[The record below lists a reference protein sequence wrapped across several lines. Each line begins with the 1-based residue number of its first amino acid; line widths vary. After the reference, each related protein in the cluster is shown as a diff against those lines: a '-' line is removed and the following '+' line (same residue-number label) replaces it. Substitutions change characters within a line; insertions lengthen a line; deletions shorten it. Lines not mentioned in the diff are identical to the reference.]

1 MGAVFISYR
10 RGDVDGQARA
20 LVGDLS
26 NHIGRDNVFIDVDSI
41 APGRDF
47 RQVLKER
54 LETCDMVLALIGGQW
69 LDAKDQAGRRRL
81 EDPGDFVRQEVAAA
95 LKRDIPVTP
104 ILLEDAD
111 MPTADRLPD
120 EIKDLA
126 YRNAFTLSHARW
138 ESDVEELIRRLG
150 LARVAPSPVA
160 LPTATPRSRM
170 GLFVAAAAA
179 VVVAGILL
187 SQLGGLFGGEQVPV
201 ALSAPAQ
208 ISPPDNA
215 VLEHYPRRTTLV
227 WRALDGAQ
235 SYTVEHTFLDT
246 NETCEMEHDDTTL
259 VPSLSEPTF
268 TYDFVGA
275 QPGCWRVW
283 AVDQSGVEGMMSPW
297 WRFEYQQ

>member
-20 LVGDLS
+20 LVGDSS
-26 NHIGRDNVFIDVDSI
+26 NHVGRDNVFIDVDSI

-54 LETCDMVLALIGGQW
+54 LGTCDMVLALIGQQW

-95 LKRDIPVTP
+95 LKRGIPVTP

-111 MPTADRLPD
+111 MPTADWLPD

-138 ESDVEELIRRLG
+138 ESDVEELIPMARPRARCTVTG
-150 LARVAPSPVA
+150 CSSHGNTTLADGP
-160 LPTATPRSRM
+160 
-170 GLFVAAAAA
+170 FVAVAAA
-179 VVVAGILL
+179 VVVAGIVL
-187 SQLGGLFGGEQVPV
+187 SQLGGLFGGEQVPI

-208 ISPPDNA
+208 ISPPDDA

-227 WRALDGAQ
+227 WQALDGAQ

-246 NETCEMEHDDTTL
+246 DETCEMSNDDTTL
-259 VPSLSEPTF
+259 VPSLSEPTY

-283 AVDQSGVEGMMSPW
+283 AVDESGAEGMKSPW

>member
-26 NHIGRDNVFIDVDSI
+26 NHVGRDNVFIDVDSI

-54 LETCDMVLALIGGQW
+54 LETCDMVLALIGRQW

-81 EDPGDFVRQEVAAA
+81 EDPGDFVRQEIAAA

-120 EIKDLA
+120 EIRDLA

-138 ESDVEELIRRLG
+138 ESDVEELIRRRAELHG
-150 LARVAPSPVA
+150 GAHV
-160 LPTATPRSRM
+160 PRYQRD
-170 GLFVAAAAA
+170 LR
-179 VVVAGILL
+179 
-187 SQLGGLFGGEQVPV
+187 
-201 ALSAPAQ
+201 
-208 ISPPDNA
+208 D
-215 VLEHYPRRTTLV
+215 
-227 WRALDGAQ
+227 
-235 SYTVEHTFLDT
+235 VE
-246 NETCEMEHDDTTL
+246 
-259 VPSLSEPTF
+259 
-268 TYDFVGA
+268 
-275 QPGCWRVW
+275 R
-283 AVDQSGVEGMMSPW
+283 
-297 WRFEYQQ
+297 